1 MNETFELRK
10 TKRTVRN
17 QCKLN
22 REVPIINQA
31 TFRAKNVRYLGPK
44 AWNSLSFHIKSNES
58 LTTFKRI
65 MENWY
70 TVQMPYL
77 SALEYCCYIMIHA
90 P

>member
-22 REVPIINQA
+22 LEVPIINQA
-31 TFRAKNVRYLGPK
+31 TFRAKNIICFGPK

-58 LTTFKRI
+58 LTTFTRI
-65 MENWY
+65 MKNW
-70 TVQMPYL
+70 
-77 SALEYCCYIMIHA
+77 ALEYCCYIMIHA